1 MFCAYTGSFFCAKIR
16 ATKERRKAM
25 RKNEEPQLSQ
35 VMMVL
40 QNIND
45 NLRRIIDKLETQK
58 DGATYKHIVVV
69 KKEKVGEK

>member
-1 MFCAYTGSFFCAKIR
+1 
-16 ATKERRKAM
+16 M

>member
-1 MFCAYTGSFFCAKIR
+1 MFCAYTTPFFCAKIR
-16 ATKERRKAM
+16 ATKKRRKAM

-58 DGATYKHIVVV
+58 ESATYKHIVVI
-69 KKEKVGEK
+69 KKDKAVEK

>member
-1 MFCAYTGSFFCAKIR
+1 
-16 ATKERRKAM
+16 M

-58 DGATYKHIVVV
+58 ESATYKHIVVI
-69 KKEKVGEK
+69 KKDKAVEK